1 MYVFL
6 FIIQDRPH
14 LRHVATSCQPKK
26 PVGSYEQKRRN
37 DRGKEAQWSEEHLRS
52 AEVDVYKKKDLHT
65 MQQIVDSKV
74 PCAGRYVSEIQRGFV
89 PLYPGFLSLS
99 SLYLSLSFA
108 FALFRSPSPSNHR
121 RVASSIVN
129 KIRVYIAL
137 LYFASRGP
145 GFLCTSFFY
154 RYATPL
160 DRNDVFLIGVDL

>member
-26 PVGSYEQKRRN
+26 PVGRYEQRRRN
-37 DRGKEAQWSEEHLRS
+37 DRGKGAQWSEEHLRF

-65 MQQIVDSKV
+65 MQADRRQQSPVCGAVCLGDSKRLCTIISGV
-74 PCAGRYVSEIQRGFV
+74 
-89 PLYPGFLSLS
+89 
-99 SLYLSLSFA
+99 SLSFA

-129 KIRVYIAL
+129 KISVYIAL
-137 LYFASRGP
+137 LYFSSRGP
-145 GFLCTSFFY
+145 GFPCIFFLH

-160 DRNDVFLIGVDL
+160 DRNNVFLIVVDL